1 MQDASR
7 EYRALA
13 NARRKGWVP
22 ICVGRRSPSPHP
34 PRAFV
39 PTVRLFL
46 GSWPLY
52 HLCQSLVAVD
62 CVCDWEYNSSRA
74 RISQPDRSIRQH
86 RLPSPLPLP
95 IPKKK
100 RRFVSSVVQSHHRS
114 FRYRPLADCAREQV
128 PSVFPIARN
137 RLLSQVSTP
146 YPLNAV
152 VTSSLI
158 RRNATSSFTRLL

>member
-1 MQDASR
+1 MLFGAQMQDASR
-7 EYRALA
+7 EYRALG

-52 HLCQSLVAVD
+52 RLCQSLVAVD

-74 RISQPDRSIRQH
+74 PISQPDRSIRQH

-95 IPKKK
+95 NPKKK
-100 RRFVSSVVQSHHRS
+100 RGDSYHRWCRAIIGPSDTAHWQTAQESIYRLYFHCQLSST
-114 FRYRPLADCAREQV
+114 LTGLN
-128 PSVFPIARN
+128 PIPPQCSCN
-137 RLLSQVSTP
+137 IISDST
-146 YPLNAV
+146 
-152 VTSSLI
+152 
-158 RRNATSSFTRLL
+158 